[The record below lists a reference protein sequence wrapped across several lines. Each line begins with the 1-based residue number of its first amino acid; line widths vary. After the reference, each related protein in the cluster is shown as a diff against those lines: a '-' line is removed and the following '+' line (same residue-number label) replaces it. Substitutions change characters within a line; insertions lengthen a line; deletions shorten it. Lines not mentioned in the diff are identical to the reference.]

1 MSKNICIDCKK
12 EFKYPSYLKK
22 HNSGKKIKCIKKQSE
37 EALKIAPISNN
48 NNNNNEIPNLTT
60 MTNSTTTTN
69 LLNANELTT
78 IIANFM
84 SLLNNAKSEN
94 ATSFLNYIKN
104 FKSEHQTDKTI
115 QNNEVSTQ
123 NEVKPNTNTNI
134 IQTEHI
140 YECQNCNFIFTHRQ
154 SLHRH
159 TKLGKCK
166 SNVKQSSV
174 DLLNNQI
181 NPLNQ
186 TRSLIDNSQMN
197 RFSIDDI
204 LNFNNVE
211 DSIIDNTNI
220 DSSNNSTNIDNS
232 NTNIDN
238 SNTTNTTNS
247 NNTNTIINIRQ
258 TSINYVNPFGCE
270 TLNHISIQD
279 FKSIFNNYNSI
290 IQKLCEFIYINN
302 QDNMNFYKN
311 NKNKKFVSFLNSDLK
326 INCIPENKFIK
337 DLTTNIKELS
347 IELFYMFRNELSID
361 ELINYMKNLLM
372 YERMAYDNKQI
383 SIDNKQTIETLM
395 DMIFRNDE
403 IKQTLKTIKDEMETN
418 PELKTTSLNKIKFR
432 LKTKA
437 LSLKDYKYIDENAN
451 NDKCLKNIKNKA
463 ELSNRRDYEKITNCK
478 DDIEVDY

>member
-22 HNSGKKIKCIKKQSE
+22 HISGKKIKCIKKQSE
-37 EALKIAPISNN
+37 EALKIAPMSNN
-48 NNNNNEIPNLTT
+48 NTEIPNLTT
-60 MTNSTTTTN
+60 MTNSITTSN

-84 SLLNNAKSEN
+84 SLLTNAKSEN

-104 FKSEHQTDKTI
+104 FKSEHQIDKTN
-115 QNNEVSTQ
+115 QNNIGLTQ
-123 NEVKPNTNTNI
+123 NET
-134 IQTEHI
+134 QTEHI
-140 YECQNCNFIFTHRQ
+140 YECQNCNYKFTHRQ

-166 SNVKQSSV
+166 PNIKQSSV

-232 NTNIDN
+232 NSNNNTNIDN
-238 SNTTNTTNS
+238 SNTTNS

-478 DDIEVDY
+478 DDIQVDY